1 MSRVSFAPQRLSAI
15 EVPSEVPE
23 IPPRVYAERYQNL
36 EARRR
41 QAGFDAL
48 LIYAD
53 REHAANLGWLT
64 DFTPRFEEAL
74 WVQVGGQTPT
84 LLVGNEC
91 LSLARTAC
99 KLEAR
104 FELYQE
110 LSLPGQDRSLSTDLV
125 GLLRKAGLGRGLLVG
140 LIGWKP
146 MQALD
151 VPHWMVEAIQEVTGQ
166 TPRNVTDLLMHPASG
181 LRVRLEPEQ
190 IRLAE
195 YAATLTSEGIKHWIL
210 GLYEGQPEWEAARHL
225 VSCGLELSCHPMVNF
240 GPEVPSGLRSPRN
253 QRARSGFYAQ
263 AAFGLIGGLTCRAG
277 RLVRADYQDDADE
290 YLELVVNYLQVV
302 HAWYAALGVGVLAGE
317 VFAQAHQAKSD
328 TWDFA
333 LNPGHLIH
341 LDEWLASPFAPGSTV
356 ALQSGMA
363 IQQDIIPIPRQGRAV
378 VNMEDGLV
386 LADAELREALERL
399 DPAMMKRIHR
409 RRQVMEQLGYQMG
422 EDVLPL
428 SNIQGVFFPF
438 LLQPE
443 YITRFD

>member
-1 MSRVSFAPQRLSAI
+1 MPRVSFAPHRLSTI
-15 EVPSEVPE
+15 EVPDRVPE
-23 IPPRVYAERYQNL
+23 IPPRVFAKRYKNL
-36 EARRR
+36 EARRQ

-64 DFTPRFEEAL
+64 GFTPRFEEAL
-74 WVQVGGQTPT
+74 WIQVGGQTPT

-91 LSLARTAC
+91 LSLARTVC

-110 LSLPGQDRSLSTDLV
+110 FSLPGQDRSQSTDLPA
-125 GLLRKAGLGRGLLVG
+125 LLHKAGLGRGLRVG

-146 MQALD
+146 MHALE
-151 VPHWMVEAIQEVTGQ
+151 VPHWIVEAIQEVTAQ
-166 TPRNVTDLLMHPASG
+166 TPQNAADLLMHPATG
-181 LRVRLEPEQ
+181 LRVLLEPEQ

-195 YAATLTSEGIKHWIL
+195 FTSALTSEGIKHWVL
-210 GLYEGQPEWEAARHL
+210 GLYEGQPEWEAARHF
-225 VSCGLELSCHPMVNF
+225 VSYGLELSCHPMVNF
-240 GPEVPSGLRSPRN
+240 GYQIPSGLKSPRN
-253 QRARSGFYAQ
+253 HRVQPGFYAQ
-263 AAFGLIGGLTCRAG
+263 AAFGLVGGLTCRAG
-277 RLVRADYQDDADE
+277 RLVRSDYREDADG

-302 HAWYAALGVGVLAGE
+302 HAWYAALGVGVLAGA
-317 VFAQAHQAKSD
+317 VFERAYQVKND

-341 LDEWLASPFAPGSTV
+341 LEEWLGSPFAKGSEV

-363 IQQDIIPIPRQGRAV
+363 LQQDIIPVPRQGRAV

-386 LADAELREALERL
+386 LADTELREALKRL
-399 DPAMMKRIHR
+399 DPAMMQRIHR
-409 RRQVMEQLGYQMG
+409 RRQSMEQLGYQMG

-443 YITRFD
+443 YVARFD